1 MMLRQATRLAQVQ
14 VARRQAVSF
23 FLEFIFSENFS
34 KVQLFQKGS
43 HPSWSS
49 SWLGALFDSIH
60 DCQHPFRIRLP

>member
-34 KVQLFQKGS
+34 QV
-43 HPSWSS
+43 
-49 SWLGALFDSIH
+49 
-60 DCQHPFRIRLP
+60 